1 MSPVSAN
8 GTIAQ
13 PPAIQTGHACSS
25 HDLSSGG
32 RWLSK
37 KIWMVSA
44 VIGYL
49 LFPFSN
55 FTDLTHEL
63 DRDLFHLIRNSLGF
77 ARQER
82 VHQDTGDRHVQSV
95 LRRDERF

>member
-1 MSPVSAN
+1 MVLSPRGYMMSPVSAN

-13 PPAIQTGHACSS
+13 PPAIQTGHAGSS
-25 HDLSSGG
+25 HDLSRGG

-49 LFPFSN
+49 LFLFSN
-55 FTDLTHEL
+55 FADLTHEP
-63 DRDLFHLIRNSLGF
+63 DRDLFHLVRNPLGF
-77 ARQER
+77 A
-82 VHQDTGDRHVQSV
+82 
-95 LRRDERF
+95 